1 MLKGVNKHVVEVV
14 DFDNEYFERAI
25 LFVKAGKQEKG
36 EDALKENARHY
47 LGGIR
52 YRPRRAG
59 GWRHWAML
67 ALQWGGAMAV
77 GALLAGWLIK

>member
-25 LFVKAGKQEKG
+25 LFVKPEKQGKG
-36 EDALKENARHY
+36 EESLRDSARRF

-52 YRPRRAG
+52 YRPHGRSRRAR
-59 GWRHWAML
+59 WFLIA
-67 ALQWGGAMAV
+67 AACAAAAAAGAAAV
-77 GALLAGWLIK
+77 WFFLK